1 MVLTVNTVFLIV
13 PIVYRCKR
21 CGFILHVFVKVGQN
35 SYGIPTPS
43 ELASQYGDQCPYCG
57 RRLERP
63 MLSDIIIKPNGF
75 KELLATLEEA
85 KRSMHI
91 SFRGIERYIE
101 ELRRHTFVP
110 TSTSQASED
119 LLDLSKDVTK
129 GVGLEA
135 SEEA

>member
-1 MVLTVNTVFLIV
+1 VFLIV

-75 KELLATLEEA
+75 RELLATLEEA
-85 KRSMHI
+85 RRSMHI
-91 SFRGIERYIE
+91 SFRGIERFIE
-101 ELRRHTFVP
+101 ELRRRTPV
-110 TSTSQASED
+110 STPASEASES
-119 LLDLSKDVTK
+119 LLDLSRDVAK

-135 SEEA
+135 GEEA